1 MIGLV
6 TAAVSRELD
15 EDLQLLGAALERAGT
30 QFHFVE
36 WHDTSVDWSQYSSI
50 VLRSPWDYHLRRDEF
65 LTWLRAAALV
75 TNVHNP
81 YDVVEWNS
89 DKRYLGELITAGI
102 AVVPTVFVSGDDD
115 VAARVRDIAGK
126 DVVVK
131 PSISAGSHDTVRY
144 RDATRDATLIIEH
157 VKRIAANG
165 ATAMVQEYQ
174 SHIDVSGETGMVY
187 FYGVFSHAFRKGA
200 ILQHDPDMSNGLY
213 ATEDIGPREP
223 SVAELALGEKLL
235 NFVKQRFGSM
245 PTYARVDVIPDAAGV
260 PQLMEL
266 ELVEPSFFLWVSEEA
281 ADTAALAI
289 SVSRGSLNP

>member
-15 EDLQLLGAALERAGT
+15 EDLPLLGAALERAGT
-30 QFHFVE
+30 QFHFVD
-36 WHDTSVDWSQYSSI
+36 WHDASVDWSQYSSI

-65 LTWLRAAALV
+65 LTWLRAVAKV
-75 TNVHNP
+75 TNVHNS
-81 YDVVEWNS
+81 YEVVEWNS
-89 DKRYLGELITAGI
+89 DKRYLAELSAAGI
-102 AVVPTVFVSGDDD
+102 AVVPTVFVSGNDDLATRIAD
-115 VAARVRDIAGK
+115 VAGK

-131 PSISAGSHDTVRY
+131 PSISAGSHDTMRY
-144 RDATRDATLIIEH
+144 RDATRDAATISEH
-157 VKRIAANG
+157 VSRIATNG

-213 ATEDIGPREP
+213 ASEDIGPREP
-223 SVAELALGEKLL
+223 SPDELALGERVLK
-235 NFVKQRFGSM
+235 FVKQRFGTM
-245 PTYARVDVIPDAAGV
+245 PTYARVDVIPDHTGE

-266 ELVEPSFFLWVSEEA
+266 ELVEPSFFLRVSEGA